1 MNERN
6 AEKKLLDLL
15 GVEEEETRP
24 LAVDALPRDLREQ
37 LANEIKS
44 LPEMQEASR
53 NPARNLSP
61 RDAERI
67 VSLFHQ
73 TLEQVGDQG
82 GFLHDVPRREARIRR
97 MRERIQATKEEL
109 SGLCEQMVA
118 KQRTLRWL
126 GAQGSSRRPGRGTRA
141 DHEPGQPQVE
151 QVQMELKNL
160 RAQTRRVSE
169 NLLVM
174 IHDLAEEIQRC
185 ERIKIAASSRGD
197 DAYGTSRS
205 LHQRRM
211 SASPMVFRPKRS
223 RSV

>member
-1 MNERN
+1 MNEGN
-6 AEKKLLDLL
+6 EEKNLLDLL
-15 GVEEEETRP
+15 SGEPEEARP

-44 LPEMQEASR
+44 LPEMQDAAR

-73 TLEQVGDQG
+73 TLQQVGDRG

-126 GAQGSSRRPGRGTRA
+126 GAQGSSRRGPRPRH
-141 DHEPGQPQVE
+141 DPGQPQVE
-151 QVQMELKNL
+151 HVQMELKNL

-174 IHDLAEEIQRC
+174 IHELAEEVQRC
-185 ERIKIAASSRGD
+185 ERIKIAAAGRGED
-197 DAYGTSRS
+197 DYPPSRS
-205 LHQRRM
+205 LDHRRM
-211 SASPMVFRPKRS
+211 NASPMVFRPNRS